1 MLEINSPATYATAID
16 DFCETFNEE
25 QQIYVIRKTPQ
36 HSQFG
41 IFIIVPASKFVLN
54 FNLTVKEQNNYINV
68 ILIKLFFLKF
78 EVLSCALFCNVGP
91 L

>member
-1 MLEINSPATYATAID
+1 MLMINSPATYATAID

-54 FNLTVKEQNNYINV
+54 FNL
-68 ILIKLFFLKF
+68 
-78 EVLSCALFCNVGP
+78 
-91 L
+91 